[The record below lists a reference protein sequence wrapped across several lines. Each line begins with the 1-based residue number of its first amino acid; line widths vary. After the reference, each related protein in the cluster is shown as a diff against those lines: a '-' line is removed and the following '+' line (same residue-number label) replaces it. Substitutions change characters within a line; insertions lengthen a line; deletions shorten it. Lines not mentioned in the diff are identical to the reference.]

1 MTLRENKPGLMTHK
15 QRLYSHP
22 TTEGVLEVW
31 QDEKH
36 RWLAFADGPPQSMM
50 SLAASG
56 QMLLAT
62 AKAMQAGLLF
72 HPAPERVLLLGLGGG
87 DMIRLLQQ
95 QAPTATIDA
104 VEISDAIITIYE
116 KYFVPPHTGHH
127 EHTPLTI
134 HHADANSDIKH
145 LRATY
150 PLIIIDIFN
159 NDQLPNFMGNATFYQ
174 RYKSYLTDDGV
185 IIFNLSAP
193 DKDAILQQI
202 LLIRQQFHKHTLFV
216 PVKHS
221 HNLIMLAF
229 KHPPNDKNDQ
239 WLQEAMAEAARQ
251 HMDLG
256 CTFEELKALNIS
268 NGQQQLALFSN
279 Q

>member
-1 MTLRENKPGLMTHK
+1 VLKRVLPLMSQ
-15 QRLYSHP
+15 QRIP
-22 TTEGVLEVW
+22 TIPQNYAVW
-31 QDEKH
+31 YDYVTKKND
-36 RWLAFADGPPQSMM
+36 A
-50 SLAASG
+50 LAAEVET
-56 QMLLAT
+56 LI
-62 AKAMQAGLLF
+62 
-72 HPAPERVLLLGLGGG
+72 ERGEGF
-87 DMIRLLQQ
+87 D
-95 QAPTATIDA
+95 PD
-104 VEISDAIITIYE
+104 DCKTIYE

-256 CTFEELKALNIS
+256 CTFEALKALNIS